1 MDDLTKSVWDDDL
14 PSNSNKLDSENDN
27 EYHSNLGSNTFNSS
41 LTPLVSEFN
50 SYAIDDPFANPFE
63 EPKPDEYNDN
73 DNNTILR
80 DNSNFNAED
89 EQIHELKSEERKEL
103 KDKLISDLTAGVEEE
118 DNILSQ
124 STIKSKSSNLKQ
136 TDELFHDQGSP
147 IKVTTQDQESI
158 ISPQKSLNVKKFR
171 AVRPRRFNSKTNVQ
185 HLREEENDKTEDL
198 LGPLSIVHKK
208 QPENSVDSEEKND
221 DKPFQNDKEE
231 QESKTKDPIKSTPKK
246 SIDNNDLEITV
257 GDPMKV
263 GDITTAHVVYTIRT
277 KNKNME
283 SPHFPKIESVEVT
296 RRYRDFRWLY
306 HQLQANHPGRI
317 IPPPPSKQSIL
328 GRFSEKLIE
337 HRKVSLEKMLNNIN
351 NRPELCNDSDFVS
364 FLTNDNEGVFS
375 DSGLEDSSIQENQ
388 SQTQN
393 VASSAASVASSAAQ
407 ASTGFMSS
415 LFSISNKYTEPD
427 KYFEEKKNYIDDL
440 EFNLKQFSKTIELI
454 GNQRSDMV
462 TILEEMA
469 TTIEQLSTFEI
480 SKTTSDL
487 LNAFGQVEFKVK
499 DNLDRLNLSDQLTIG
514 YTIEEYL
521 RIIESI
527 NYIFQTRIKIYQ
539 SLSSIT
545 NQIEKLSK
553 KQPLSSER
561 SFEIGKLKE
570 RQTTL
575 QKEFDDISFTIKI
588 ELQNF
593 ELSRI
598 DDFRNNVE
606 IYVESSI
613 EAQKESIELYETF
626 YQKHIV

>member
-1 MDDLTKSVWDDDL
+1 MDDLTKSVWDDEL
-14 PSNSNKLDSENDN
+14 PSDSNNINSNDDSNNDYN
-27 EYHSNLGSNTFNSS
+27 PNLGSSTFNSS
-41 LTPLVSEFN
+41 INPLVSDFN
-50 SYAIDDPFANPFE
+50 SYSIDDPFSNPFE
-63 EPKPDEYNDN
+63 DKKPQDYNDN
-73 DNNTILR
+73 NDIDSSFLRSNTA
-80 DNSNFNAED
+80 FNTED
-89 EQIHELKSEERKEL
+89 EQIHELKAEERKEL
-103 KDKLISDLTAGVEEE
+103 KDKLISDLTSGVEE
-118 DNILSQ
+118 DDLLNSA
-124 STIKSKSSNLKQ
+124 TKKSKTNNIKEN
-136 TDELFHDQGSP
+136 DELFHDQGSP
-147 IKVTTQDQESI
+147 IKVINSDQESI

-185 HLREEENDKTEDL
+185 HLKGEEEKTEDL
-198 LGPLSIVHKK
+198 IGPLSIANRKL
-208 QPENSVDSEEKND
+208 SE
-221 DKPFQNDKEE
+221 
-231 QESKTKDPIKSTPKK
+231 K
-246 SIDNNDLEITV
+246 SIDNEEKKEDKHEKIDKNHNENEQIKVPESPKKTPDNNELEITV

-277 KNKNME
+277 RNKNLE
-283 SPHFPKIESVEVT
+283 SSHFPKVESVEVT

-306 HQLQANHPGRI
+306 HQLQSNHPGRI

-351 NRPELCNDSDFVS
+351 NRTELCNDPEFVS

-375 DSGLEDSSIQENQ
+375 DSGLEESTIHENQ
-388 SQTQN
+388 NHNAT
-393 VASSAASVASSAAQ
+393 SSAATVAANAAI

-415 LFSISNKYTEPD
+415 LFSISNKYIEPD
-427 KYFEEKKNYIDDL
+427 QFFIDKKNYIDDL

-462 TILEEMA
+462 TILEEIA
-469 TTIEQLSTFEI
+469 ITLEQLSTFEI

-487 LNAFGQVEFKVK
+487 LNAFSQVEFKVK

-527 NYIFQTRIKIYQ
+527 NYVFQTRIKIHQ
-539 SLSSIT
+539 SLTTIT
-545 NQIEKLSK
+545 SQIEKLSK
-553 KQPLSSER
+553 KQPISSER

-570 RQTTL
+570 RQSQL
-575 QKEFDDISFTIKI
+575 QKEFDEISFTIKT
-588 ELQNF
+588 ELQQF
-593 ELSRI
+593 ELGRI

-606 IYVESSI
+606 IYIESSI

-626 YQKHIV
+626 YQKHII